1 MIMNPIAK
9 FVVAAL
15 LLTGTTA
22 GALVPAVNNAP
33 ATTPPAAVT
42 TAPQSATELTA
53 AEATAI
59 ALEHAGLTEA
69 EVTGLKTRWE
79 MDDGIPEWEV
89 EFSCGDYEFDYTI
102 HALTGKILEW
112 DKDYEPTKKAPS
124 DPPATQPPVI
134 EPPATEPPATEPSA
148 TELTGDEALSI
159 ALADAGLSSADV
171 TNVRTHRDMD
181 DGVPEWE
188 VEFSCGDYEFD
199 YTIHAVT
206 GKILDRDKDYE
217 PKKEKPTDPPAAEP
231 AKTKLTKEEALAIA
245 LAHAGLT
252 ADQVRRIQC
261 EYDVDDGIP
270 EWEVEFRF
278 GNYEFE
284 YTIHAETGKILEW
297 EKELDD

>member
-22 GALVPAVNNAP
+22 GTLVPAVNNAP

-102 HALTGKILEW
+102 HA
-112 DKDYEPTKKAPS
+112 
-124 DPPATQPPVI
+124 
-134 EPPATEPPATEPSA
+134 
-148 TELTGDEALSI
+148 
-159 ALADAGLSSADV
+159 
-171 TNVRTHRDMD
+171 
-181 DGVPEWE
+181 
-188 VEFSCGDYEFD
+188 
-199 YTIHAVT
+199 VT

-231 AKTKLTKEEALAIA
+231 AVTKLTKEEALAIA

-284 YTIHAETGKILEW
+284 YTIHAETGKILKW